1 MALVDLKSDLAK
13 YRSEVSKEGK
23 SSPEAS
29 SATSDK
35 NFATNQPITDSL
47 YKEVPNIKKP
57 KVVDLTSQLGKTN
70 LDEIK
75 KPKPSDVTKK
85 LGTTELDNTKN
96 PNKIDLVGKL
106 ESSKFDDIVIPSDK
120 RVELQDRLSST
131 KLDDIVQT
139 PVENLLINSVSAL
152 SPSVS
157 DSRLPLASGIGL
169 DQIES
174 KFSKISQTRFQS
186 RLTES
191 EVDVSRTTPGQNN
204 NRSDIEVNR
213 PAQTFERE
221 DSSPNISRNINDASD
236 NITNPG
242 TVINVPQ
249 QSFDRTDQAVV
260 INTDILSPIGNITN
274 PLIQITRPPQ
284 FFDRT
289 ENTVEITKNVN
300 DAVDNIIIPEIEHII
315 TPLSFSRQEQSP
327 NIITD
332 TIKEGLVVNP
342 DVTVLR
348 LNQGTI
354 HTNDGS
360 EFNIDG
366 TPIKFI
372 GTSELEKMIET
383 DDKSPIRYSGTTI
396 HDTDRSQLN
405 LDGITPTFPGGR
417 YEKSINSLYSI
428 LGLQEVNFFSN
439 QFAIGFNQRQQIG
452 DSKYIGF
459 SQFVWTGGS
468 DDGPFTNAFADTNGR
483 GFQTFVNPAE
493 SLYQPNSSQ
502 YDFTKITGVN
512 FFDGNNNNTLG
523 GFTIFA
529 QPQITEYK
537 TETSFLGWQGNRLGA
552 PTVNYFDNIFLNTSD
567 GFTKFALQG
576 QSDYIP
582 DSSIFDWDGNKQQ
595 SPTVNYFDQAG
606 VNSNMG
612 FHNFAGFMDS
622 KYVQDSSTFVWVGNS
637 TQNAPAVNYLD
648 QFKQF
653 TSTGFHVFA
662 QKYDSKYLKNISE
675 FIWDGNRQDAPA
687 VNYFDLTA
695 GKTTD
700 GFTTFAQPYE
710 SLYVP
715 DSSRFTWVGTRDD
728 APFVNYLD
736 IPVKNATSGFDIF
749 IPFLET
755 KYINES
761 SIHTWNANRQDAP
774 VVNYFDIQN
783 QYANSGFDKFHGLY
797 DTRYVKDSSQFDFDG
812 TKQNAPA
819 VNYFDLL
826 GRFTSVGFHTF
837 PSFKESKYI
846 KDSSE
851 FDWNG
856 LRNDAPAI
864 NYFDLQSTHTNAGFY
879 TFAKEYESKYIKES
893 SRFDWDGNRSAAPA
907 VNYFDLPDKFTKTG
921 FHILA
926 QKYDSKYIKESSEF
940 DWDGSRSDS
949 PEVNFFDIRK
959 RVTTAGFHRLAEIY
973 DTKYV
978 PEISIFDWNGSRDEA
993 PQVNYFDLKGKF
1005 TTIGFHRL
1013 PELYD
1018 SKYVKDSSEFTFTGK
1033 FPKAGADY
1041 FDKEKINQTGFTLNI
1056 QPKGKSKPTGTEYFH
1071 ESSFYTFKGGRP
1083 GNPLES
1089 VIDFFANTNQSGFTM
1104 DIKRN
1109 EGLPPTEYVADS
1121 SRFDFDGSRPK
1132 PQSFFPD
1139 SNQTGFTLD
1148 IMAKG
1153 SSRPGTEYKTESSIF
1168 DFDGGRPAKQS
1179 FFPDDNQGGFTIDI
1193 MPKGAG
1199 NPDTEYINESS
1210 RFGFAGLRPTGIN
1223 YFPDNNQSGFSIDIM
1238 RKGSGRPLTEYST
1251 ESSEF
1256 AWKGSRTGAPSN
1268 NYFGL
1273 YRTPTGKQ
1281 YIDVQQKNNTTQ
1293 AGRGFQTFYTDK
1305 TKTNYQSGYSIHST
1319 ESGPNKIKF
1328 GGLDTPVTNFFGFSP
1343 LKRDGFLPKMSTND
1357 GTLYPII
1364 NPTLTYNL
1372 DDGGRLAVSNAR
1384 ASGGVTTV
1392 KGEEFAPLS
1401 LGKRPWTQPGTLAS
1415 LENQVPNITI
1425 NDSTHPYYVSSRTVL
1440 PKTAGAYNKKYER
1453 TMRDNRQING
1463 SYLYG
1468 YSENGGQ
1475 LNLQYKKFQLDTDS
1489 YNSSGFR
1496 QDPYVLRG
1504 IQIKDVV
1511 KNERWGNSRFPS
1523 GSVDFV
1529 SKGGYSDQFSDINA
1543 LDVKRIDL
1551 WLKSPRGQK
1560 WETLQTQLY
1569 DNNPFVDTLN
1579 DWDNPGTL
1587 SSPTAKTRMYN
1598 SDSLLNAIRDNTL
1611 RGRAIRIR
1619 HGDKPS
1625 SNNLEDFDYYERV
1638 VKKMNPSADN
1648 QFGNKID
1655 VMKFPRESSNG
1666 GTILSSAIQ
1675 KTSNV
1680 YSVYK
1685 YNRLIALLSELI
1697 PSAFV
1702 PINSKL
1708 PAAITSA
1715 QKERGSKIYRLSG
1728 LGGPNSGT
1736 DPNGET
1742 IINRAS
1748 HPFMI
1753 HYDTSGIL
1761 PESYP
1766 STAKRETW
1774 FGPKTKTGDSA
1785 EDETGTNN
1793 TYSGRLEKQNRE
1805 SGNTFDGVMTALS
1818 YLLSG
1823 SFLKGKESQQYPGGK
1838 DNPENFAYVQ
1848 RSTYRLLQ
1856 QKEPFTPKP
1865 IAYIDRTRANVAG
1878 DVDIPSTMPIK
1889 LPDVLTQ
1896 TPSGETQADA
1906 PIKQYAAVA
1915 YGKLKK
1921 IPRGDAN
1928 RSHDYNDF
1936 RHDIEWGDKK
1946 KTFSTDPTVIDYKTN
1961 NLEDKFGF
1969 GNPGKV
1975 GADRSKPFRSNIKYN
1990 GGKVVKKQGEGY
2002 EFRGDRINIIDF
2014 KKWRDS
2020 AKLMNDADVYEL
2032 SDTEIPGKKDLITFY
2047 FTSTQLKG
2055 SGRAAEAI
2063 VFRAAFDSITDNH
2076 KPSWSPQMY
2085 MGRGDPIYLYGSYER
2100 DVSFGFTVHIGSRDE
2115 QAATWRKLNYLAS
2128 WTAPDYSTGRFR
2140 SPICRLNIG
2149 HLFRKT
2155 PGFINSL
2162 SYTFDN
2168 VGGTWETGQLKE
2180 DKNYNNEE
2188 VKPGVLQLPKTIQV
2202 AVGFTVIGNYRPE
2215 WGGVMYSLYDDNG
2228 DGLVPKIASS
2238 DEQVNFFRINDG
2250 SAAPAADDDPTRE
2263 ADLKEWEDINEAD
2276 TQLSDAEYEKM
2287 GYKKV
2292 KYTRATRVPAV
2303 PADPNDPNKTMEGTE
2318 EIETWVPA
2326 KDAQKFQQEQ
2336 ADALKRKQ
2344 DADSIDEAAEQKR
2357 IDEAA
2362 NKKITERAAKKDAD
2376 AAAKAA
2382 GTNTTTTNTTSDIRL
2397 KENIRP
2403 IEYGLDDIMK
2413 LNPVQY
2419 NMTTNGDEQVGFIAQ
2434 EMLQVIP
2441 EVVYGKEGDLE
2452 KGEILTLSYQH
2463 LVSVLT
2469 KAMQEQQKMIENQ
2482 SNRIDELENRIKHM
2496 NDNES

>member
-23 SSPEAS
+23 SSPNVS
-29 SATSDK
+29 SATDDK
-35 NFATNQPITDSL
+35 NFATKQPITDKL
-47 YKEVPNIKKP
+47 YKDVPKIKKP
-57 KVVDLTSQLGKTN
+57 KVVSLTSTLNKTN
-70 LDEIK
+70 LDDIK
-75 KPKPSDVTKK
+75 NPKVTDVTKR
-85 LGTTELDNTKN
+85 LGSTQLDNIKN
-96 PNKIDLVGKL
+96 PKKIDLVGKL

-120 RVELQDRLSST
+120 RLELRDRLSST
-131 KLDDIVQT
+131 KFDDIVQT
-139 PVENLLINSVSAL
+139 PVENLLINSLSSL

-157 DSRLPLASGIGL
+157 DTRLPLASGIGL

-174 KFSKISQTRFQS
+174 KFSNVNTQRFSS
-186 RLTES
+186 RLIES
-191 EVDVSRTTPGQNN
+191 DIEINRSTSGQNN
-204 NRSDIEVNR
+204 NKSDIEVNI
-213 PAQTFERE
+213 PEQTFERE
-221 DSSPNISRNINDASD
+221 NTSPDISKNIFDASD
-236 NITNPG
+236 NINNPDI
-242 TVINVPQ
+242 VINVPP

-260 INTDILSPIGNITN
+260 INTNIISPIGNITN
-274 PLIQITRPPQ
+274 PLIQITRPAQ

-289 ENTVEITKNVN
+289 ENIVEITKTVN
-300 DAVDNIIIPEIEHII
+300 DAVDNIIIPEIEPII
-315 TPLSFSRQEQSP
+315 PSLSFSRQEQSP

-332 TIKEGLVVNP
+332 TIKEGIVVNP
-342 DVTVLR
+342 DITVLR

-354 HTNDGS
+354 QTNDGS
-360 EFNIDG
+360 ELNIDS
-366 TPIKFI
+366 TPIRFI
-372 GTSELEKMIET
+372 GTSELEKMIEE
-383 DDKSPIRYSGTTI
+383 DDKGPIRYYGTTI

-417 YEKSINSLYSI
+417 HEKPQDSLYSV
-428 LGLQEVNFFSN
+428 LGLQEVNYFSN
-439 QFAIGFNQRQQIG
+439 QFAIGFNQRQQLG

-459 SQFVWTGGS
+459 SQFVWTGAS
-468 DDGPFTNAFADTNGR
+468 DDGPFTNAFGDTNGR
-483 GFQTFVNPAE
+483 GFQTFVDPAE
-493 SLYQPNSSQ
+493 SLFQPNTSQ

-523 GFTIFA
+523 GFTIFP
-529 QPQITEYK
+529 QHQITEYK
-537 TETSFLGWQGNRLGA
+537 TETSLLGWQGNRLGA
-552 PTVNYFDNIFLNTSD
+552 PTVNYFDNILLNTSD

-582 DSSIFDWDGNKQQ
+582 DSSIYNWDGNAQQ
-595 SPTVNYFDQAG
+595 SPSVNFFDLTG
-606 VNSNMG
+606 VSSNMG
-612 FHNFAGFMDS
+612 FHNFASFMDS

-662 QKYDSKYLKNISE
+662 QKYDSKYLKNSSE

-695 GKTTD
+695 EKTLD
-700 GFTTFAQPYE
+700 GFKTFAQTYE

-715 DSSRFTWVGTRDD
+715 DSSRFTWTGARDD

-736 IPVKNATSGFDIF
+736 TPSKNAMSGFDIF

-761 SIHTWNANRQDAP
+761 STYTWNQNRQDAP
-774 VVNYFDIQN
+774 IVNYFDIQN
-783 QYANSGFDKFHGLY
+783 QYASSGFDKFHALH

-826 GRFTSVGFHTF
+826 SRFTTVGFHTF
-837 PSFKESKYI
+837 PTFKESKYI

-864 NYFDLQSTHTNAGFY
+864 SYFDLQGTHTNTGFH
-879 TFAKEYESKYIKES
+879 TFAREYESKYVKES
-893 SRFDWDGNRSAAPA
+893 SRFDWDGVRNAAPA
-907 VNYFDLPDKFTKTG
+907 VNFFDLPEKFTKTG
-921 FHILA
+921 FHTFHALR
-926 QKYDSKYIKESSEF
+926 DSKYIKESSEF
-940 DWDGSRSDS
+940 DWNGGRGES
-949 PEVNFFDIRK
+949 PEINFFDINK
-959 RVTTAGFHRLAEIY
+959 KVTTSGFHRLAEIY

-993 PQVNYFDLKGKF
+993 PQVNYFDLKSDF

-1018 SKYVKDSSEFTFTGK
+1018 SKYIKDSSEFTFKGK
-1033 FPKAGADY
+1033 FPKIGTDY
-1041 FDKEKINQTGFTLNI
+1041 FDKEKLNQTGFTLNI
-1056 QPKGKSKPTGTEYFH
+1056 QPKGTSKPPGTEYFH

-1089 VIDFFANTNQSGFTM
+1089 VIDFFQNTNQSGFTM

-1109 EGLPPTEYVADS
+1109 EGLPPTEYVSES
-1121 SRFDFDGSRPK
+1121 SRFDFDGGRPK

-1139 SNQTGFTLD
+1139 SNQNGFTID

-1153 SSRPGTEYKTESSIF
+1153 SSRPATEYKKETSIF

-1193 MPKGAG
+1193 MAKGAG
-1199 NPDTEYINESS
+1199 NPDTEYINGSS
-1210 RFGFAGLRPTGIN
+1210 RFTFTGLRPTGIN

-1256 AWKGSRTGAPSN
+1256 SWKGSRIVAPSN

-1293 AGRGFQTFYTDK
+1293 AGRGFKTFYTDK
-1305 TKTNYQSGYSIHST
+1305 TVTNYQSGYSIHST
-1319 ESGPNKIKF
+1319 ESGPNKVKF
-1328 GGLDTPVTNFFGFSP
+1328 GGLNTPVTNFFGFSP
-1343 LKRDGFLPKMSTND
+1343 SKRDGFLPKMTTND

-1372 DDGGRLAVSNAR
+1372 DDGGRLAVSNNR
-1384 ASGGVTTV
+1384 ASSGVNTIQGDV
-1392 KGEEFAPLS
+1392 FAPLS

-1453 TMRDNRQING
+1453 TMRDNTDIKG

-1475 LNLQYKKFQLDTDS
+1475 LNLQYKKFQLQPNS
-1489 YNSSGFR
+1489 YASNGFR
-1496 QDPYVLRG
+1496 QDPYILRG
-1504 IQIKDVV
+1504 IQVKDIV
-1511 KNERWGNSRFPS
+1511 KNELWGNSRFTS
-1523 GSVDFV
+1523 GSINF
-1529 SKGGYSDQFSDINA
+1529 SGKMGGYSDQFTNINEA
-1543 LDVKRIDL
+1543 DVQRIDN
-1551 WLKSPRGQK
+1551 WLKSPRGIK
-1560 WETLQTQLY
+1560 WNTLQTQLY
-1569 DNNPFVDTLN
+1569 DNNPLVDTLN
-1579 DWDNPGTL
+1579 EPE
-1587 SSPTAKTRMYN
+1587 SSTGQSPVAKTRIYN
-1598 SDSLLNAIRDNTL
+1598 SDSLLNAIRDNQV
-1611 RGRAIRIR
+1611 RGRTIRIR
-1619 HGDKPS
+1619 HGDTAS
-1625 SNNLEDFDYYERV
+1625 SANLDDFDYYERV

-1648 QFGNKID
+1648 QSGNKID

-1666 GTILSSAIQ
+1666 GTILSTAIQ
-1675 KTSNV
+1675 NTSNV

-1708 PAAITSA
+1708 PAAITNA
-1715 QKERGSKIYRLSG
+1715 QKDRGSKIYRLSG
-1728 LGGPNSGT
+1728 LGGPNSGIS
-1736 DPNGET
+1736 PGGET
-1742 IINRAS
+1742 IINRSS

-1753 HYDTSGIL
+1753 YYNTSGIL

-1774 FGPKTKTGDSA
+1774 FGPKTKTGDPA
-1785 EDETGTNN
+1785 EVENETNN
-1793 TYSGRLEKQNRE
+1793 TYSGRLDKQYRE
-1805 SGNTFDGVMTALS
+1805 SDNTFDGLMTALS
-1818 YLLSG
+1818 YLVDGATLS
-1823 SFLKGKESQQYPGGK
+1823 GKESKVYPGDK
-1838 DNPENFAYVQ
+1838 TNPDNSAFIQPSAYK
-1848 RSTYRLLQ
+1848 LIQ
-1856 QKEPFTPKP
+1856 QKDPFTPRP
-1865 IAYIDRTRANVAG
+1865 IAYIDRTRANIAG
-1878 DVDIPSTMPIK
+1878 DTDIQSTMPIQ
-1889 LPDVLTQ
+1889 LLDVLKQIPTAQ
-1896 TPSGETQADA
+1896 TQAEA

-1946 KTFSTDPTVIDYKTN
+1946 KTFSTDPAVIDYKTN

-1990 GGKVVKKQGEGY
+1990 NGKVVRKQGEGY
-2002 EFRGDRINIIDF
+2002 EFRGDRINIIDY
-2014 KKWRDS
+2014 KKHTGTRPMSESDI
-2020 AKLMNDADVYEL
+2020 YEL
-2032 SDTEIPGKKDLITFY
+2032 NDTEIPGKKDLITFY
-2047 FTSTQLKG
+2047 FTSTQLKKT
-2055 SGRAAEAI
+2055 SRDAEAI

-2085 MGRGDPIYLYGSYER
+2085 MGRGDPIYLFGSYER

-2128 WTAPDYSTGRFR
+2128 WTAPDYSTGKFR

-2168 VGGTWETGQLKE
+2168 VGGTWETAHLTE

-2215 WGGVMYSLYDDNG
+2215 WGGIMYSLYDDVD
-2228 DGLVPKIASS
+2228 DGLMPKINSS
-2238 DEQVNFFRINDG
+2238 DNNLNFFRINDG
-2250 SAAPAADDDPTRE
+2250 AGTSSNRTDDPTRE
-2263 ADLKEWEDINEAD
+2263 ADLTDGGYDENDEGDNTI
-2276 TQLSDAEYEKM
+2276 SDAEYEKM

-2292 KYTRATRVPAV
+2292 KYKRATRVSAG
-2303 PADPNDPNKTMEGTE
+2303 DPNDPDKTKESEE
-2318 EIETWVPA
+2318 EITTWVPA
-2326 KDAQKFQQEQ
+2326 KGADKFQKDQE
-2336 ADALKRKQ
+2336 DALKRKRE
-2344 DADSIDEAAEQKR
+2344 ADEINEETEQKK
-2357 IDEAA
+2357 IDQET
-2362 NKKITERAAKKDAD
+2362 NKKIKDR
-2376 AAAKAA
+2376 AAAKAAAAAAA
-2382 GTNTTTTNTTSDIRL
+2382 GTNTTSTNTTSDIRL

-2403 IEYGLDDIMK
+2403 IEYGLGDIMK

-2419 NMTTNGDEQVGFIAQ
+2419 NMITNGDEQVGFIAQ
-2434 EMLQVIP
+2434 EMLKVIP
-2441 EVVYGKEGDLE
+2441 EVVYGQEGNLE

-2482 SNRIDELENRIKHM
+2482 SNRIDELENKIKHI
-2496 NDNES
+2496 NDNE